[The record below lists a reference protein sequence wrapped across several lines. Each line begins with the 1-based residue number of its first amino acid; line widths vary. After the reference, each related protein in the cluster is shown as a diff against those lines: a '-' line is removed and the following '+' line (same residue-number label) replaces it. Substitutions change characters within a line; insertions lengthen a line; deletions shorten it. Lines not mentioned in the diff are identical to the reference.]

1 MADFYSHSGIDD
13 NGKKIGTKEL
23 KVHTFGVLEKALES
37 FFPSLNFKYSSEELY
52 QLVRTVCLFHDLGKY
67 TSYFQDYLLG
77 KPNFDEILKRHA
89 RFGAHA
95 IHNLYKENNELA
107 WLAYYLVRNHHRS
120 LHYPLLGDTLLISDD
135 AERLEAD
142 FEKQKQSILS
152 SIVKIENDIGIENL
166 EQYLMTPDSDDL
178 YNFLEEWLEDETDMQ
193 NYFLINYLFSLLI
206 EADKLDASYTE
217 KFNRS
222 NIPANAVDLFLGQK
236 KSIDTPQNRLRNYVR
251 SEVIS
256 KLNDSDVLKK
266 RIFILAAPT
275 GIGKTFTALDFALG
289 LRKKLPNNPQ
299 IITGLPFINI
309 IEQTISEYEK
319 VLKPHGIEV
328 LGHYQFADVIGEN
341 KKESSGENDS
351 EKNYS
356 QKRMELNT
364 WQGDVIVTSF
374 VQLLR
379 TMISNKNKL
388 LLRFNHFAGAI
399 IIMDEV
405 QSLRL
410 EQVPVI
416 GAVIYYLSKFLNTRF
431 LLMTATKP
439 LIFELADREILTKQ
453 FGIESVKEVK
463 PLLNRPEDIF
473 KKFHRTKIVPAFK
486 NKLKSSEDFIELFK
500 NYWTTQKSCLIVCN
514 TVNRSIQVFRSVEAF
529 LNKNEYKNSLYYLS
543 TNVVPAQR
551 LGIIV
556 QIKKDSKEGK
566 SPILIATQVVEA
578 GVDLDFDMG
587 FRDLAPI
594 DSIVQVAGRI
604 NRENSPDRE
613 YSPLYVMDFGDC
625 EKIYGVITET
635 QSKNALGQNETLEP
649 KYYELVE
656 NYFWN
661 VSNKNSYSYSRKL
674 FEGIKQLRYDGDK
687 TDAYI
692 PISHF
697 KVIEGS
703 WHSVSVFIELNDEA
717 RNAKEA
723 FLKKITKR
731 SRKEKYELK
740 DWFDQNFKR
749 SFHQHMI
756 TVPKYLTDEIPLID
770 ETKPDMEIKYV
781 SMEEIPNWYLNS
793 IGFNRERVINHKLEK
808 NKSLIF

>member
-1 MADFYSHSGIDD
+1 MIDFYSHAGADK
-13 NGKKIGTKEL
+13 NEKRIGTKEL
-23 KVHTFGVLEKALES
+23 KVHTLGVLDKALQS
-37 FFPSLNFKYSSEELY
+37 FFPALSFKYSSEELY
-52 QLVRTVCLFHDLGKY
+52 QLISSVCLFHDLGKY

-95 IHNLYKENNELA
+95 IHNLYKGKDELA

-120 LHYPLLGDTLLISDD
+120 LHYPLSGDNLFIPDD
-135 AERLEAD
+135 AERLKVD
-142 FEKQKQSILS
+142 FEKQKESILS
-152 SIVKIENDIGIENL
+152 SVSKIENDIGVQNL
-166 EQYLMTPDSDDL
+166 EQYLSTPDSDEL
-178 YNFLEEWLEDETDMQ
+178 YDFLEGWLEDETDIQ

-217 KFNRS
+217 KFNFS
-222 NIPANAVDLFLGQK
+222 DIPKNAVDLFLGQI
-236 KSIDTPQNRLRNYVR
+236 KSIDTPQNRLRNDVR
-251 SEVIS
+251 LEVVS
-256 KLNDSDVLKK
+256 KLNDFDVLEK

-289 LRKKLPNNPQ
+289 LRNKLPNNPQ

-309 IEQTISEYEK
+309 IEQTINEYEK
-319 VLKPHGIEV
+319 VLNPHNVEV
-328 LGHYQFADVIGEN
+328 LGHYQFADIMGDN
-341 KKESSGENDS
+341 RKEPSEENDS
-351 EKNYS
+351 EKDYN

-374 VQLLR
+374 VQLLQ

-388 LLRFNHFAGAI
+388 LLKFNHFAGAI

-463 PLLNRPEDIF
+463 PLLNNPEEIF
-473 KKFHRTKIVPAFK
+473 KKFHRTKIVPVFEK
-486 NKLKSSEDFIELFK
+486 RLETSEDFIKIFGK
-500 NYWTTQKSCLIVCN
+500 YWTVQKACLIVCN
-514 TVNRSIQVFRSVEAF
+514 TVNRSIQIFRAVELF
-529 LNKNEYKNSLYYLS
+529 LEDKYVNPLYYLS
-543 TNVVPAQR
+543 TNVVPSER
-551 LGIIV
+551 LGIIE
-556 QIKKDSKEGK
+556 QIKRDIKDGK
-566 SPILIATQVVEA
+566 FPILIATQVVEA

-587 FRDLAPI
+587 FRDLAPV

-604 NRENSPDRE
+604 NRENSEDRK

-635 QSKNALGQNETLEP
+635 QSKNALGKNEILEP
-649 KYYELVE
+649 EYYELVE

-661 VSNKNSYSYSRKL
+661 VSNKNSYGYSRKL
-674 FEGIKQLRYDGDK
+674 FEGIKQLRYDGEK
-687 TDAYI
+687 TDEYI
-692 PISHF
+692 PISQF

-703 WHSVSVFIELNDEA
+703 WHSISVFIELNEDA
-717 RNAKEA
+717 RKAKDA
-723 FLKKITKR
+723 FFKKFTAR

-749 SFHQHMI
+749 IFHQHMI

-770 ETKPDMEIKYV
+770 ESKPDMEIKYV
-781 SMEEIPNWYLNS
+781 SKEEIPNWYLNS
-793 IGFNRERVINHKLEK
+793 IGFNRERVIDLKEEK
-808 NKSLIF
+808 NKSIIL

>member
-1 MADFYSHSGIDD
+1 MADFYSHAGTDD
-13 NGKKIGTKEL
+13 NGKRIGTKEL
-23 KVHTFGVLEKALES
+23 KVHTFGVLEKALQS
-37 FFPSLNFKYSSEELY
+37 FFPSLNFKYSSDELY
-52 QLVRTVCLFHDLGKY
+52 QLIRTVCLFHDLGKY

-77 KPNFDEILKRHA
+77 KPFDEILKRHA

-95 IHNLYKENNELA
+95 IYHVYEGNDELA

-120 LHYPLLGDTLLISDD
+120 LHYPLSGDTLLIPDE
-135 AERLEAD
+135 AERLKSD
-142 FEKQKQSILS
+142 FEKQKKSILGS
-152 SIVKIENDIGIENL
+152 LSNIENDLGIEKL
-166 EQYLMTPDSDDL
+166 EPYLKTPDSDEVAD
-178 YNFLEEWLEDETDMQ
+178 FLEEWLEDETDIQ

-206 EADKLDASYTE
+206 ESDKLDASYTE
-217 KFNRS
+217 KFEPS
-222 NIPANAVDLFLGQK
+222 DIPENAVNSFLNQK
-236 KSIDTPQNRLRNYVR
+236 KSIDTPQNKLRNEVR
-251 SEVIS
+251 SEVVS
-256 KLNDSDVLKK
+256 KLNDTDILDKK
-266 RIFILAAPT
+266 IFILAAPT

-289 LRKKLPNNPQ
+289 LRKLLPNNPQ

-319 VLKPHGIEV
+319 VLNPHNVEV
-328 LGHYQFADVIGEN
+328 LGHYQFADVMGSSR
-341 KKESSGENDS
+341 KESDGENDS

-374 VQLLR
+374 VQLLQ

-388 LLRFNHFAGAI
+388 LLKFNHFAGAI

-431 LLMTATKP
+431 ILMTATKP

-453 FGIESVKEVK
+453 FGIESVKEIK
-463 PLLNRPEDIF
+463 PLLNNPEDIF
-473 KKFHRTKIVPAFK
+473 KKFHRTRIVPVFE
-486 NKLKSSEDFIELFK
+486 NKLETSEDFIELFQK
-500 NYWTTQKSCLIVCN
+500 FWTQKKSCLIVCN
-514 TVNRSIQVFRSVEAF
+514 TVNRSIQVFRAVETF
-529 LNKNEYKNSLYYLS
+529 FKDKYENPLYYLS

-551 LGIIV
+551 LGIIN
-556 QIKKDSKEGK
+556 QIKEDIKEGK

-587 FRDLAPI
+587 FRDLAPV

-604 NRENSPDRE
+604 NRENSEERK
-613 YSPLYVMDFGDC
+613 YSPLFITDFGDC

-635 QSKNALGQNETLEP
+635 QSKNALGTNEILEP
-649 KYYELVE
+649 QYYGLVE

-661 VSNKNSYSYSRKL
+661 VSSKNSYAYSRKL

-687 TDAYI
+687 TNEYI
-692 PISHF
+692 PINHF
-697 KVIEGS
+697 KVIEGN
-703 WHSVSVFIELNDEA
+703 WHSISVFIELNDKA
-717 RNAKEA
+717 KKAKEA
-723 FLKKITKR
+723 FLKKFTAK
-731 SRKEKYELK
+731 SRKEKYDLK
-740 DWFDQNFKR
+740 DWFDKNFKR
-749 SFHQHMI
+749 DFHQHMI

-770 ETKPDMEIKYV
+770 ESKPDMEIKYV
-781 SMEEIPNWYLNS
+781 SADKISDWYLNT
-793 IGFNRERVINHKLEK
+793 IGFNREKVIDLKEEK
-808 NKSLIF
+808 NTSIIL